1 MFERATQTVTY
12 LADIVDPTSDGIL
25 TRVMTFSI
33 QSMMLLVVLMGGW
46 YALKAWNA
54 SAGKGD
60 ASGSKSLRD
69 IAFGV
74 ILIEAFLGGILYFA
88 NYGTSLLPS
97 LGIG

>member
-25 TRVMTFSI
+25 TRVVNFGI
-33 QSMMLLVVLMGGW
+33 QAMMVLVIVMGGW
-46 YALKAWNA
+46 YAFKAWM
-54 SAGKGD
+54 SVSGKGD
-60 ASGSKSLRD
+60 AGGWKSLRD
-69 IAFGV
+69 IVFGV